1 MAELVVAC
9 FKTQFDAN
17 AAAEKLLSRGLRRE
31 QIVVSF
37 DESVG
42 HSPSSSSAPTTVMSQ
57 ASHTGRVDTST
68 GDEKKH
74 KPSRFSSSRTPPLP
88 DPSLIG
94 HTTLVV
100 ELHGEMSMDEA
111 CAVLDGAG
119 ASSVR
124 SRAQVRARTENPGMW
139 PELGQASRED
149 VQRSID
155 ATKGGA
161 KLGTPRTR

>member
-9 FKTQFDAN
+9 FDTQFEAN

-31 QIVVSF
+31 QIVLCF

-42 HSPSSSSAPTTVMSQ
+42 NSPSSSSAPTTVVST
-57 ASHTGRVDTST
+57 ASHTGRIDTST
-68 GDEKKH
+68 GRDKAK
-74 KPSRFSSSRTPPLP
+74 SWFSSSRTPPLP

-100 ELHGEMSMDEA
+100 ELHGEMSMDDT
-111 CAVLDGAG
+111 CALLDGAG
-119 ASSVR
+119 ASSVH
-124 SRAQVRARTENPGMW
+124 SPGHTERRNEDPAMW
-139 PELGQASRED
+139 PEIGSASQED

-161 KLGTPRTR
+161 KLGTRRSR

>member
-9 FKTQFDAN
+9 FETQFDAN

-42 HSPSSSSAPTTVMSQ
+42 PSPSSSSAPTTVISK
-57 ASHTGRVDTST
+57 ASHTGRVDTSS
-68 GDEKKH
+68 GDEKK
-74 KPSRFSSSRTPPLP
+74 PSRSSSSRTPPLA

-94 HTTLVV
+94 HTTVVV

-119 ASSVR
+119 ARSVR
-124 SRAQVRARTENPGMW
+124 SRAQVHARTENPDMW
-139 PELGQASRED
+139 PQHGHASRED

-155 ATKGGA
+155 ASKGGA
-161 KLGTPRTR
+161 KLGTPRQR